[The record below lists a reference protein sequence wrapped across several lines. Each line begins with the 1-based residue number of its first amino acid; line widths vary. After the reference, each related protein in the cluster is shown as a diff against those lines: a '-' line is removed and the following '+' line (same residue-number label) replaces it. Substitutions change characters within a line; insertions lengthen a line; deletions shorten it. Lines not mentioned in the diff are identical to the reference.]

1 MKLWLTIGLAIATLL
16 SLLGFLILDSVIE
29 DRLASEIKYNIYNS
43 KFDLSFDYDEL
54 DFSLFSC
61 SVNFENAE
69 LKYHELADFSLMID
83 KAVFDFGLMDA
94 ISLIYDEN
102 HIVKSIDVEYY
113 GLVLSQAGS
122 ALLVDKIQLSA
133 KNDNDRLD
141 FQYEIPSEDM
151 SLKLEVD
158 GVRFVGGQLLENIRI
173 DYDLERV
180 LSLDELS
187 LDLRY
192 DARDNSLILEELEY
206 LAQDSRIDASGKFEF
221 LGSQLDQLRP
231 LSISFDSRLRLSNGE
246 RYLAGDLADVSFGTV
261 DASMSVSADFDS
273 EGVPKSELPDGEFS
287 ISVDYLSLPDTVLP
301 WTMRYYLSQEERGKS
316 SRIALRNLRLEGS
329 ARNGVMR
336 IVDTGF
342 ESNFGNVSLN
352 AEIAEDSKRFSAPY
366 FKHCE
371 LRLSELKAI
380 SRQFIREELLAEG
393 DYASAIGNSVTF
405 KFAGD
410 FDSPRLISVE

>member
-273 EGVPKSELPDGEFS
+273 EGVPKSKLPDGEFA
-287 ISVDYLSLPDTVLP
+287 ISVDYLCLPDTVLP